1 MLYVMIAILAGV
13 SIVVARIINANLA
26 AKIGNWE
33 GTFFNYITGLFFSIL
48 FLIFSSDSMYIPMHT
63 LQSIPIAVYLGGLV
77 GVIVISL
84 SNYITPKISAFYL
97 TLLIFIGQLF
107 AGTIID
113 FFLTNEL
120 STGKI
125 IGGVFVLIGLTYNL
139 LVDRPLK
146 TVKNSHVQL

>member
-1 MLYVMIAILAGV
+1 MLYITISILAGV
-13 SIVVARIINANLA
+13 SIIIARIINANLA

-33 GTFFNYITGLFFSIL
+33 GTFFNYITGLFFSML
-48 FLIFSSDSMYIPMHT
+48 FLIFSSDSMYIPVHT

-113 FFLTNEL
+113 FILSHEL
-120 STGKI
+120 SMGKVV
-125 IGGVFVLIGLTYNL
+125 GGIFVLIGLTYNL
-139 LVDRPLK
+139 LVDRPVK
-146 TVKNSHVQL
+146 TVQNNQLQL

>member
-1 MLYVMIAILAGV
+1 MLYICIAILVGV

-26 AKIGNWE
+26 KKIGNWE
-33 GTFFNYITGLFFSIL
+33 GTFFNYITGLFFSMI
-48 FLIFSSDSMYIPMHT
+48 FLIFSSDSIYISSHT
-63 LQSIPIAVYLGGLV
+63 LQKIPFVVYLGGLV

-107 AGTIID
+107 MGTIID
-113 FFLTNEL
+113 FFMTNEL
-120 STGKI
+120 SIGKI
-125 IGGVFVLIGLTYNL
+125 IGGILVLIGLTYNL
-139 LVDRPLK
+139 FVDRPIK

>member
-1 MLYVMIAILAGV
+1 LYI
-13 SIVVARIINANLA
+13 
-26 AKIGNWE
+26 
-33 GTFFNYITGLFFSIL
+33 
-48 FLIFSSDSMYIPMHT
+48 SSHT

-107 AGTIID
+107 TGTIID
-113 FFLTNEL
+113 FFLSHEL

-125 IGGVFVLIGLTYNL
+125 IGGILVLIGLTYNL
-139 LVDRPLK
+139 LVDRPIK
-146 TVKNSHVQL
+146 TVKHNHVQL

>member
-1 MLYVMIAILAGV
+1 MLYICIAILAGV

-26 AKIGNWE
+26 KKIGNWE
-33 GTFFNYITGLFFSIL
+33 GTFFNYITGLFFSMIL
-48 FLIFSSDSMYIPMHT
+48 LIFSSDSFYIPSHT
-63 LQSIPIAVYLGGLV
+63 LRSIPIAVYLGGLV

-113 FFLTNEL
+113 FFLSNEL

-139 LVDRPLK
+139 LVDRPIK
-146 TVKNSHVQL
+146 TVPNKHVQL

>member
-1 MLYVMIAILAGV
+1 M
-13 SIVVARIINANLA
+13 
-26 AKIGNWE
+26 
-33 GTFFNYITGLFFSIL
+33 
-48 FLIFSSDSMYIPMHT
+48 FSSDSLYIPMHT

-113 FFLTNEL
+113 LLTNEL
-120 STGKI
+120 SIGKV
-125 IGGVFVLIGLTYNL
+125 IGGIFVLIGLSYNL
-139 LVDRPLK
+139 LVDRPIK
-146 TVKNSHVQL
+146 TVKHNHVQL

>member
-1 MLYVMIAILAGV
+1 MLYICIAILVGV

-26 AKIGNWE
+26 KKIGNWE
-33 GTFFNYITGLFFSIL
+33 GTFFNYITGLFFSMI
-48 FLIFSSDSMYIPMHT
+48 FLIFSSDSIYISSHT
-63 LQSIPIAVYLGGLV
+63 LQKIPFVVYLGGLV

-107 AGTIID
+107 MGTIID
-113 FFLTNEL
+113 FFMTSEL
-120 STGKI
+120 SIGKI
-125 IGGVFVLIGLTYNL
+125 IGGILVLIGLTYNL
-139 LVDRPLK
+139 FVDRPIK

>member
-1 MLYVMIAILAGV
+1 MLYVTIAILAGV

-33 GTFFNYITGLFFSIL
+33 GTFFNYITGLFFSML
-48 FLIFSSDSMYIPMHT
+48 FLIFSSDSMYIPSHT

-113 FFLTNEL
+113 FILSHEL
-120 STGKI
+120 SMGKI
-125 IGGVFVLIGLTYNL
+125 VGGIFVLIGLTYNL
-139 LVDRPLK
+139 LVDRPVK
-146 TVKNSHVQL
+146 TVQNNQVQL

>member
-1 MLYVMIAILAGV
+1 MLYICIAILAGV

-26 AKIGNWE
+26 KKIGNWE
-33 GTFFNYITGLFFSIL
+33 GTFFNYITGLFFSMI
-48 FLIFSSDSMYIPMHT
+48 FLIFSSDSFYIPSHT
-63 LQSIPIAVYLGGLV
+63 LRSIPIAVYLGGLV

-113 FFLTNEL
+113 FFLSNEL

-139 LVDRPLK
+139 LVDRPIK
-146 TVKNSHVQL
+146 TLPNKHVQL

>member
-1 MLYVMIAILAGV
+1 MLYICIAILAGV

-26 AKIGNWE
+26 KKIGNWE

-48 FLIFSSDSMYIPMHT
+48 FLIFSSDSLYISSHT

-107 AGTIID
+107 TGTIID
-113 FFLTNEL
+113 FFLSYEL

-125 IGGVFVLIGLTYNL
+125 IGGILVLIGLTYNL
-139 LVDRPLK
+139 LVDRPIK
-146 TVKNSHVQL
+146 TVKHNHVQL

>member
-1 MLYVMIAILAGV
+1 MLYICIAILAGV

-26 AKIGNWE
+26 KKIGNWE
-33 GTFFNYITGLFFSIL
+33 GTFFNYITGLFFSMI
-48 FLIFSSDSMYIPMHT
+48 FLIFSSDSFYIPSHT
-63 LQSIPIAVYLGGLV
+63 LRSIPIAVYLGGLV

-113 FFLTNEL
+113 FFLSNEL

-139 LVDRPLK
+139 LVDRPIK
-146 TVKNSHVQL
+146 TVPNKHVQL

>member
-1 MLYVMIAILAGV
+1 MLYITIAILAGV

-33 GTFFNYITGLFFSIL
+33 GTFLIILLAYFSML